1 MCCAYI
7 SDYTTY
13 VLWSE
18 CHIQSSS
25 YLQHFHVSYM
35 CGTFGQLYLLHMY
48 SVVYID
54 KYVFSCGAASEWD

>member
-25 YLQHFHVSYM
+25 YLQHFNFMLVHM
-35 CGTFGQLYLLHMY
+35 CGTFSQLYYFTTH
-48 SVVYID
+48 VFCCVYID
-54 KYVFSCGAASEWD
+54 KYVFSFGV